1 MASDGI
7 RAAQFPAKHSLNGS
21 WMSEAIQATAVVSVI
36 RHAAVRLSPR
46 LAGRSHAATGRHARS
61 RGPVSRQVP
70 PRHAARTRS

>member
-21 WMSEAIQATAVVSVI
+21 WMTEAIQATAVVSAI
-36 RHAAVRLSPR
+36 RHAAVRLNPR
-46 LAGRSHAATGRHARS
+46 RGGKSHAAGRHARS
-61 RGPVSRQVP
+61 RGPVSRQVR